1 MSLAVQKLV
10 SRYLG
15 TEGTVRTVSLL
26 SVFPMNRNAHFDPRS
41 LTTKEKG

>member
-15 TEGTVRTVSLL
+15 TEGGARRKSWPSHHLHKVVSGNSWQPSQTLE
-26 SVFPMNRNAHFDPRS
+26 R
-41 LTTKEKG
+41 